1 MRLAP
6 VRVAVVDDDASVRK
20 ALARLLGTLN
30 CSVRSYASAEDFLD
44 SLQYTSPDCLIV
56 DLQMPSMTG
65 LELQLHLLRTGV
77 RIPTIV
83 ITAHGELLLRKQCE
97 AAGAVAYLLK
107 PFEDRILLEALR
119 KTTQMVTARSD
130 R

>member
-6 VRVAVVDDDASVRK
+6 ARVAVVDDDASVRR
-20 ALARLLGTLN
+20 ALARLLGTLD
-30 CSVRSYASAEDFLD
+30 CSVRTYASAEEFLD

-56 DLQMPSMTG
+56 DLQMPGMTG
-65 LELQLHLLRTGV
+65 LELQLHLARAGV

-83 ITAHGELLLRKQCE
+83 ITAHGEIVLRRQCE

-107 PFEDRILLEALR
+107 PFEDGTLVEALR
-119 KTTQMVTARSD
+119 KTTSIL
-130 R
+130 